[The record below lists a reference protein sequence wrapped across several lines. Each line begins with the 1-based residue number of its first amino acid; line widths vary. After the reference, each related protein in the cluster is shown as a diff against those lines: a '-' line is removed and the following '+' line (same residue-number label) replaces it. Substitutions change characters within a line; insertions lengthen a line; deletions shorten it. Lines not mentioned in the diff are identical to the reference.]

1 MLDEALIGVVLLDL
15 RLVHSTEL
23 QFRARALHWQPSQRT
38 NSAAVKSPG
47 EIDAYSQLEF
57 SSVQFSSATH
67 ARCGGT
73 FNVRLTTNLP
83 RNLLVKNFFESV
95 KIWQNY
101 GRESVA
107 HFLWPT
113 LYVVNADMC
122 CKQGFSFFT
131 SKRLADKNVS
141 EMTCFFVEWAFLKV
155 HPTVSETIFS
165 RQHWCCLL
173 AQNCHLAPV

>member
-23 QFRARALHWQPSQRT
+23 QFRARALHWQRSQRT
-38 NSAAVKSPG
+38 NPLQWKVPVKSTRVHN
-47 EIDAYSQLEF
+47 S

-107 HFLWPT
+107 PLFGAPCRLQCVQT
-113 LYVVNADMC
+113 LQNWAVYRTC
-122 CKQGFSFFT
+122 GW
-131 SKRLADKNVS
+131 RRVS
-141 EMTCFFVEWAFLKV
+141 RCSGPGTT
-155 HPTVSETIFS
+155 HD
-165 RQHWCCLL
+165 
-173 AQNCHLAPV
+173 APVDISPAGYEPLRPLTVLW